1 MKYLRVIFISSL
13 FLIITIF
20 YILNTASGSK
30 EQVQFSL
37 DESYYLDISKP
48 EEKIRTGIN
57 PNKNAYFGDLHVHT
71 SNSFDAYT
79 FGTISSPES
88 AYRYAQG
95 ESILH
100 PTGYDI
106 QLRRPL
112 DFYAVTDHGIF
123 LGLLPQAADT
133 SSLFSRY
140 KISKPIHNLNESVSG
155 NFLDILKRN
164 GLFRTFGQEIADGLQ
179 NGTIDIELVNEIQ
192 DSVWQETI
200 RAADEAYKP
209 GVFTTFAGY
218 EYTSTEEL
226 YKNYLHRNVIFKDTK
241 NLPTRIFSRLDSLN
255 PELLWEWMNNL
266 RSGGVDSL
274 AIPHN
279 SNISGGAAFPVND
292 FNGGPMTNMYSINRL
307 LNEPIVE
314 ITQVKGTSE
323 THPLLSKNDE
333 WASFETDSG
342 MIESNDINNL
352 RGGFVRDAYLR
363 GLTLDSNGIS
373 NPYKFG
379 LIGSSDTHVGGAS
392 YNEKTYFSKIGLL
405 DGSPKLRGSVPFNK
419 LYGFT
424 LSKFVPD
431 IVTKVNDEFYFSASD
446 RLIYFGASG
455 LAGVWAEE
463 NTRESIFNA
472 FKRKETFA
480 TSGPRIKVRF
490 FGGYGLD
497 KLKIDDINLIKKVSS
512 ASTPM
517 GGDIQ
522 SNGATSPT
530 FLIWA
535 VADPY
540 SGLLQRSQI
549 IKGWIEDGEQNEKV
563 YDVACSDGLDVDP
576 INNRCPDNGFKVN
589 LDDCSTTS
597 NVGDSELKVFW
608 KDPDFKENQSAF
620 YYVRVLENPSC
631 RWSTWDSIR
640 AGKKPRLD
648 VESTIQERAWS
659 SPIWIKSLE

>member
-1 MKYLRVIFISSL
+1 MKYLRAIFLSSL
-13 FLIITIF
+13 LLIVTIF

-37 DESYYLDISKP
+37 DESYYLGISKP
-48 EEKIRTGIN
+48 EEKKRPAPN

-95 ESILH
+95 KSILH

-123 LGLLPQAADT
+123 LGVLPQAADT

-140 KISKPIHNLNESVSG
+140 DISKPIHNLNESVSG

-164 GLFRTFGQEIADGLQ
+164 GLFRKFGQDVADGLQ

-209 GVFTTFAGY
+209 GIFTTFAGY

-266 RSGGVDSL
+266 RGGGVDSL

-279 SNISGGAAFPVND
+279 SNISGGAAFSVND
-292 FNGGPMTNMYSINRL
+292 FNGGPITNMYSKNRL

-352 RGGFVRDAYLR
+352 KGGFVRDAYLR
-363 GLTLDSNGIS
+363 GLTFEGNGIF

-405 DGSPKLRGSVPFNK
+405 DGSPKLRGSAPFNK

-431 IVTKVNDEFYFSASD
+431 IVTKVNNEFYFSASD
-446 RLIYFGASG
+446 RLVYFGASG

-480 TSGPRIKVRF
+480 TSGPRIKIRF
-490 FGGYGLD
+490 FGGYGVD
-497 KLKIDDINLIKKVSS
+497 KFKIDDIDLIKKVSS
-512 ASTPM
+512 ITATM

-522 SNGATSPT
+522 TNSSTSPT

-549 IKGWIEDGEQNEKV
+549 IKGWIENGEHNEKI

-576 INNRCPDNGFKVN
+576 INNRCPDNGSKVN

-640 AGKKPRLD
+640 SGKMPRLD
-648 VESTIQERAWS
+648 VDSIIQERAWS

>member
-1 MKYLRVIFISSL
+1 MRGSIPE
-13 FLIITIF
+13 TDPA
-20 YILNTASGSK
+20 ILESG
-30 EQVQFSL
+30 QPV
-37 DESYYLDISKP
+37 
-48 EEKIRTGIN
+48 
-57 PNKNAYFGDLHVHT
+57 
-71 SNSFDAYT
+71 
-79 FGTISSPES
+79 
-88 AYRYAQG
+88 
-95 ESILH
+95 
-100 PTGYDI
+100 
-106 QLRRPL
+106 
-112 DFYAVTDHGIF
+112 
-123 LGLLPQAADT
+123 
-133 SSLFSRY
+133 
-140 KISKPIHNLNESVSG
+140 
-155 NFLDILKRN
+155 
-164 GLFRTFGQEIADGLQ
+164 
-179 NGTIDIELVNEIQ
+179 IELDGNKYIN
-192 DSVWQETI
+192 S
-200 RAADEAYKP
+200 
-209 GVFTTFAGY
+209 
-218 EYTSTEEL
+218 S
-226 YKNYLHRNVIFKDTK
+226 
-241 NLPTRIFSRLDSLN
+241 
-255 PELLWEWMNNL
+255 
-266 RSGGVDSL
+266 
-274 AIPHN
+274 AITW
-279 SNISGGAAFPVND
+279 GAA
-292 FNGGPMTNMYSINRL
+292 
-307 LNEPIVE
+307 
-314 ITQVKGTSE
+314 
-323 THPLLSKNDE
+323 
-333 WASFETDSG
+333 
-342 MIESNDINNL
+342 
-352 RGGFVRDAYLR
+352 
-363 GLTLDSNGIS
+363 
-373 NPYKFG
+373 
-379 LIGSSDTHVGGAS
+379 
-392 YNEKTYFSKIGLL
+392 
-405 DGSPKLRGSVPFNK
+405 
-419 LYGFT
+419 
-424 LSKFVPD
+424 
-431 IVTKVNDEFYFSASD
+431 
-446 RLIYFGASG
+446 G